1 MVSTALIFQSNSKDC
16 ELPKIPDEAVPSI
29 SSEVARTIT
38 DPCLTK
44 NGRRK
49 KSKKCREKVPEVRIE
64 PLAEKIVGHY
74 RQVELVNMEEYL
86 AAEGGNF
93 MYQRMALTVMPNL
106 EIKKYSEQ

>member
-1 MVSTALIFQSNSKDC
+1 M
-16 ELPKIPDEAVPSI
+16 PKVPDEPVPSI
-29 SSEVARTIT
+29 TSEVARTVT

-44 NGRRK
+44 TGRRK
-49 KSKKCREKVPEVRIE
+49 KSKKCREKIPVVQVE
-64 PLAEKIVGHY
+64 PLASRIVGHY